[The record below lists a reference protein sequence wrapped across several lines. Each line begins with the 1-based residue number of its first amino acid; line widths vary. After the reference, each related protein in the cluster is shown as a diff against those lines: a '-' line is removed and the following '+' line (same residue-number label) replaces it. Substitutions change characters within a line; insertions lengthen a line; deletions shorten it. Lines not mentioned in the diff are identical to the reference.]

1 MADKGVFLDDDFA
14 EQDGGLIDA
23 GAFVDL
29 RQ

>member
-14 EQDGGLIDA
+14 AQDGGLIDV